1 MAMLVITRG
10 YIWDLLWV
18 TGASG
23 WWLRTAA
30 WSMGWWYR
38 RAYSVGPAY
47 PSHSACENQKVP
59 GCWKPHTLRLSK
71 DRAKHE
77 ASCESYPYVCDIL
90 ISWDI
95 LGWYSKSWLFWM
107 NHRLQ
112 VTCLPATIPAIPP
125 QVFEVDEVES
135 HCDEAL
141 GLVDG
146 PMIVL
151 SEISFHFRDI
161 PITILHLSRFIQV
174 SKWF

>member
-30 WSMGWWYR
+30 WSMGWWSRPLQRQGRTWSLMWVIPLCLWHFDQLRY
-38 RAYSVGPAY
+38 VGMVL
-47 PSHSACENQKVP
+47 QKLVVLDEP
-59 GCWKPHTLRLSK
+59 QLP
-71 DRAKHE
+71 
-77 ASCESYPYVCDIL
+77 
-90 ISWDI
+90 
-95 LGWYSKSWLFWM
+95 
-107 NHRLQ
+107 
-112 VTCLPATIPAIPP
+112 VTCLPATIPAIPS
-125 QVFEVDEVES
+125 QVFEVDEVEA

-141 GLVDG
+141 GLVGG

-151 SEISFHFRDI
+151 SEICFHFRDI

-174 SKWF
+174 SKGF